1 MSCSDVFPNLLTM
14 LNLKIT
20 VRRNNEDYVAVQ
32 KNTGILPVSGRH
44 FVGILTVCVISLVCA
59 LPFGNLVPLS
69 IDASPLIAMLN
80 KTPVQSAEQS
90 YIQNDQD
97 NTDQVEIAADAGSR
111 ENYDDAVIPS
121 DFFSQ
126 QALAEA
132 VLGSEGKSEDNAES
146 SYTPL
151 QAPPGHRERFTA
163 QNENQAA
170 QSTVAE
176 QGTDITEAS
185 KENGNDTKIIADGSA
200 EINKN
205 TSEQQELS
213 KESVTPQAPV
223 LADAKESEDL
233 KTVLGNA
240 VPKLGNSQ
248 DEVKELKNDKA
259 NQVLSLL
266 QSDGLPVLSALQTY
280 VPSDD
285 DDIDEQKR
293 PDGSWYKQ
301 TVHKGDN
308 ISTIFNYLNLPNGT
322 LAQITKVALKN
333 DLSLQI
339 GQQLHFLIDDHNNV
353 LELVNPLNDKEQV
366 RFTRLNPKEAFSVV
380 HEPVNA
386 HVQSVKSIATFAEAE
401 KMPNAVEAAKDRA
414 KAEEEAKLLA
424 KQEAEQAKKDAKSRP
439 RLLVVQMRRGENF
452 KTAAKRAGLTASN
465 IATLRQALSGKVNLN
480 HLATGDTFRV
490 LFNHIG
496 TSSSITALEF
506 NSSRNGKVS
515 LFRHPD
521 TGTLYEEHG
530 YKPTT
535 GVFRRFPVNGNLQ
548 VSSHFNPR
556 RFNPVR
562 RKISPHNG
570 IDLRMPIGTSVFAP
584 SDGIVTYA
592 GFMRGGGYTVIIKHM
607 GAYSTVYMHLSKLNV
622 SKGQRVHLGQQI
634 AKSGNTGRSTGPHL
648 HYEIRINDRSVD
660 PLKVD
665 LPAGSQSLVAERR
678 QKFQSTVKVL
688 KSDLYKDSLAM
699 RRQ

>member
-1 MSCSDVFPNLLTM
+1 M

-80 KTPVQSAEQS
+80 KTPAQSAEQS

-163 QNENQAA
+163 QNE
-170 QSTVAE
+170 TKDE
-176 QGTDITEAS
+176 QNAVSDKNTDIADTS
-185 KENGNDTKIIADGSA
+185 KENDENIKVIADGSSDV
-200 EINKN
+200 NKD
-205 TSEQQELS
+205 TAKEQNPALS
-213 KESVTPQAPV
+213 KEPASPQAPV
-223 LADAKESEDL
+223 LADVKESEDL
-233 KTVLGNA
+233 KTALGNA

-353 LELVNPLNDKEQV
+353 LELVKPLNDKEQV

-465 IATLRQALSGKVNLN
+465 IATLRQALSVKINLN

-490 LFNHIG
+490 LFSHIG

-506 NSSRNGKVS
+506 NTSRNGKVS

-548 VSSHFNPR
+548 VSSPFNPR

-592 GFMRGGGYTVIIKHM
+592 GFMRGGGYTIIIKHM